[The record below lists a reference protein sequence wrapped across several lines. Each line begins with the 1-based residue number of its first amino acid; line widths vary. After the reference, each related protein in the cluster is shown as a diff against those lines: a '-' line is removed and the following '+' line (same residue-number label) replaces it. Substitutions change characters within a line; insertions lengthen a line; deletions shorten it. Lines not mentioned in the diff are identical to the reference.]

1 MPGALSPY
9 TVLEMGDHPSVAVLG
24 MLLAD
29 QGANVTKIEP
39 TTGDPL
45 RGTPVFSVWN
55 RGKQSVMADPGAEDG
70 AERVKALLAGAD
82 VVIESFYSGANPFDI
97 DRSSQRTIHVT
108 LPGFGSDHP
117 DHDVRGSELVVS
129 SATGVYVDRS
139 PDSTEGA
146 SFIALPYASVFA
158 AMVAAP
164 AIAAALFHREKD
176 RRSPERRRTHLQ
188 LNVHR
193 DGNHHRQQAGHPRR
207 TCASVPSYRPV
218 LPLRGWTLDQPE
230 RELRTLA
237 EAPPRGHG
245 TPRMVRPSDR
255 RPPSPE
261 RRGA

>member
-9 TVLEMGDHPSVAVLG
+9 TVLEMGDHPSAAVLG

-29 QGANVTKIEP
+29 QGANVIKVEP

-117 DHDVRGSELVVS
+117 D
-129 SATGVYVDRS
+129 
-139 PDSTEGA
+139 
-146 SFIALPYASVFA
+146 
-158 AMVAAP
+158 
-164 AIAAALFHREKD
+164 
-176 RRSPERRRTHLQ
+176 
-188 LNVHR
+188 
-193 DGNHHRQQAGHPRR
+193 PRR
-207 TCASVPSYRPV
+207 AR
-218 LPLRGWTLDQPE
+218 
-230 RELRTLA
+230 
-237 EAPPRGHG
+237 
-245 TPRMVRPSDR
+245 
-255 RPPSPE
+255 
-261 RRGA
+261 